1 LCEAWHNAEC
11 GYHQRGGR
19 ERAYWDRCQPGDLK
33 VARVPR
39 VLLWYFGLDVVEQT

>member
-1 LCEAWHNAEC
+1 VVQLDFSHSKLGWC
-11 GYHQRGGR
+11 
-19 ERAYWDRCQPGDLK
+19 DRCQPGNLK